1 MRYVIIGPDGK
12 AKMGTNYPECM
23 PPPEIQR
30 AMKKSGYKIKVT
42 EEKIK

>member
-12 AKMGTNYPECM
+12 AKMGTDYPECM

-30 AMKKSGYKIKVT
+30 QMKKVGYKIT
-42 EEKIK
+42 EEKAK